1 MKKVATITMLVIAI
15 IINLLNIDYDV
26 NLLSTPN
33 TVLVVNAA
41 AYIILIAYIL
51 KSRMPSGR

>member
-1 MKKVATITMLVIAI
+1 MLVIAI